1 MLPERIDSMVDLPND
16 AGDEELARAAGAGRQ
31 AFLVLYERYVLRVQR
46 YVFSQVSHATE
57 VEDLVSTI
65 FFRAL
70 TKIDTYQPQRGSFSV
85 WLFAIARNAIH
96 DHRRLSMGRRLI
108 PLEAAD
114 DVPEPRAGPE
124 ELAVKRERYD
134 AVRRAFKVCTPEQ
147 RDALALRYLA
157 ELSFAEVAGTLGKSE
172 PAAKMLVRRG
182 LDAIRLELE
191 REGKA

>member
-1 MLPERIDSMVDLPND
+1 MKAVEIGSAMNSWDD
-16 AGDEELARAAGAGRQ
+16 ASDEELAQAAVAGRHC
-31 AFLVLYERYVLRVQR
+31 FLLLYERHIQRVQR
-46 YVFSQVSHATE
+46 YVFSQVTHATE

-70 TKIDTYQPQRGSFSV
+70 TKIDTYQPQRGSFSA

-96 DHRRLSMGRRLI
+96 DHRRLTMGRRLI

-114 DVPEPRAGPE
+114 GVPEPHAGPE
-124 ELAVKRERYD
+124 ELAVERERHD
-134 AVRRAFKVCTPEQ
+134 TVRRAFVVCTPEQ

-157 ELSFAEVAGTLGKSE
+157 ELSFAEVAGALGKSE

-182 LDAIRLELE
+182 LDAIRFELE

>member
-1 MLPERIDSMVDLPND
+1 
-16 AGDEELARAAGAGRQ
+16 
-31 AFLVLYERYVLRVQR
+31 
-46 YVFSQVSHATE
+46 
-57 VEDLVSTI
+57 VSTI

-70 TKIDTYQPQRGSFSV
+70 TKIDTYQPQRGTFSA

-96 DHRRLSMGRRLI
+96 DHRRLTMGRRLI
-108 PLEAAD
+108 PLAAAD

-124 ELAVKRERYD
+124 ELAVERERYD
-134 AVRRAFKVCTPEQ
+134 TVRRAFEVCTPEQ

-157 ELSFAEVAGTLGKSE
+157 ELSFAEVAGALGKSE

-182 LDAIRLELE
+182 LDAIRDELE

>member
-1 MLPERIDSMVDLPND
+1 MRPAKIGPMVTMPDD
-16 AGDEELARAAGAGRQ
+16 ASDEELARAAGAGRQ
-31 AFLVLYERYVLRVQR
+31 AFLVLYERHVQRVQR
-46 YVFSQVSHATE
+46 YVVSQVSRAAE

-70 TKIDTYQPQRGSFSV
+70 TKIDTYQPQRGSFSA

-96 DHRRLSMGRRLI
+96 DHRRLTMGRRLI
-108 PLEAAD
+108 PLAAAG

-124 ELAVKRERYD
+124 ELAVERERYD
-134 AVRRAFKVCTPEQ
+134 TVRRAFEVCTPEQ

-157 ELSFAEVAGTLGKSE
+157 ELSFAEVAAALGKSE

-182 LDAIRLELE
+182 LDAIRDELE